1 MSNLTKKDVE
11 SFGKVL
17 TEIGFIVE
25 ANPSLILDLLNSKCN
40 NDKPVKEK
48 EIISE
53 KVMNLNLFEEFKDK
67 KKSEI
72 EAELVTYNKSELRY
86 IIKSFNFGST
96 RLNSVE
102 KLADFIAD
110 QLSKRTKDVF
120 INQE

>member
-17 TEIGFIVE
+17 TEIGFIIE

-110 QLSKRTKDVF
+110 QLSKRTKDVL

>member
-1 MSNLTKKDVE
+1 MSNLTKKDIE

-17 TEIGFIVE
+17 AEIGAVIE
-25 ANPSLILDLLNSKCN
+25 SNPSIILDLLNVKA
-40 NDKPVKEK
+40 DKLKVTKEK
-48 EIISE
+48 KDISD
-53 KVMNLNLFEEFKDK
+53 KILNLNIFDEFKDK

-72 EAELVTYNKSELRY
+72 ESELLAYNKDELKY
-86 IIKSFNFGST
+86 IVKSFNLGST

-110 QLSKRTKDVF
+110 QVSKRTKDVF

>member
-1 MSNLTKKDVE
+1 MSNLTKKDIE

-17 TEIGFIVE
+17 AEIGAVIE
-25 ANPSLILDLLNSKCN
+25 SNPSIILDLLNVKA
-40 NDKPVKEK
+40 DKLKVTKEK
-48 EIISE
+48 EDISD
-53 KVMNLNLFEEFKDK
+53 KILNLNIFDEFKDK

-72 EAELVTYNKSELRY
+72 ESELLAYNKDELKY
-86 IIKSFNFGST
+86 IVKSFNLGST

-110 QLSKRTKDVF
+110 QVSKRTKDVF